1 MPYSGGQSTQ
11 GGIRFQ
17 NWYGALLLARGFWD
31 SDFISLKPEA
41 RAERQAP
48 TYLSGSAVGDGI
60 DDLILTYAMH
70 RAAISCKQYAPAET
84 GQWSF
89 AQLTEQGV
97 IRALA
102 AHYERHSGDQL
113 VFASMDSVHR
123 SLGEMQLRLLH
134 ATPASIEQRLDKS
147 SLKKLFAKFQLQTT
161 GLEDASRLRLLRQLA
176 FVQVQRTMAEAE
188 ISRLFAGRCPAPQ
201 LIPDIL
207 FSAVGQWAEEGAT
220 ITRAMVQ
227 ERLRTL
233 GVHVETPNATA
244 VLAAFEEASV
254 VLASEDSAIPNVPN
268 SEQPR
273 EALAEILRWLTES
286 KREREDGLA
295 VVIGEAGTGK
305 TGVLKMLLREL
316 QAQHMPVLAFK
327 ADRVYERSVSALL
340 QRLPAAAQHLPSTVA
355 ALVAGGHPAVVV
367 LIDQLDALSQS
378 LSANREYLHSY
389 RDLLTQL
396 LAMPQ
401 VKVVVSC
408 RSYDLQADPVLQ
420 RYLGRQKI
428 KVGILTNEQV
438 TAVVDS
444 SALKGTALS
453 PALREILRVPLHLR
467 IFCQLTSGTAV
478 SDVRTLQ
485 GLYQALFK
493 EKVQQQPTPLV
504 PAQVSPARV
513 KELLYRLAEAM
524 YDQQQLSVARLRYED
539 DYGLEI
545 DYALSQKLLVPG
557 SEGQLQFFHQSFF
570 DYLYARQFVEKNQLI
585 GDLLRARSQGFFI
598 RSSVRQVLSYL
609 RAVEPRAYLVQLEDL
624 LTNTIQYRYH
634 IRLLACQQ
642 FAQLPD
648 PSPAEQHFA
657 RRAVLAGSLRDQFLE
672 AVSQE
677 GWLRWL
683 YEEGVLVTLFTNPV
697 EMPGEWALTWL
708 LARTFPRL
716 LLDTLA
722 TVPITDI
729 SVPRAWRAL
738 ELADETTEPDYGQAV
753 DRFGPLLPASNAHS
767 SYYHLL
773 TERAQV
779 DPTWTAAQLVSLF
792 KPRRQP
798 LGRNSKGKADWHDQE
813 ALKKLYKAKGD
824 VAFSACREL
833 IECWIAETRVDRLLG
848 HEFGN
853 NYLIDDYT
861 FYVDVHEKDP
871 HTIAEL
877 VLSST
882 YHYLQ
887 HLASTDPAQARAALA
902 HWPVSNFDTLLLLT
916 AGTYRAVPQEFA
928 ADALALLVRPGVLAE
943 AGSWLKYELVEL
955 LRTVLPVLPKADQ
968 LALWK
973 QVWQIPSGL
982 RWQRDEGQVAK
993 RRLAKPASLVFIA
1006 LEEDRHLYLSA
1017 FPAALLRKV
1026 SPASRRA
1033 WLTLE
1038 RRRETPRNRKPR
1050 EITWGSGAP
1059 SPMQKALVTSL
1070 RPIDWLQAFQ
1080 KHQNLT
1086 GEQRWYDY
1094 GEGLARQLQETA
1106 KITASLVIPVVELL
1120 LEQQPEIFDRQFLLQ
1135 GLSGLADNKAI
1146 SKQQLAG
1153 WLERAVRQNLL
1164 KPWDSQVVRLA
1175 SGTVEAGYTTPFIM
1189 RWLLKTVCIW
1199 CRQQRHTDHKR
1210 KDDLINDGI
1219 NTSSGIAIEA
1229 LVRCTK
1235 MPEFAASIELA
1246 LRWVG
1251 AHGSGAVRAAA
1262 LYRLSQQ
1269 LLLQTR
1275 TTFYEVVCELVGDDW
1290 RQLRFANE
1298 PLSYMG
1304 PADWLIVQPLLTTA
1318 LHVADPDEA
1327 LAGILMRA
1335 WLMERPGAY
1344 SLVRHLWQHSAIGR
1358 EKSIRFLTHVYEGFD
1373 DASLRYQ
1380 ARIAFQALLP
1390 YAEEGLRQ
1398 AYEGFFNKL
1407 TAAEFGDWYPVLQ
1420 AYVISPAGRGRQ
1432 RQFYDYLG
1440 KCVGRY
1446 PSECIQLIAC
1456 FSTHELP
1463 DIRHNGL
1470 GQRPLEVLLSAYH
1483 VLTERDAADPGL
1495 ETALNVFDALLQL
1508 PQYRTGVLSRLTSL
1522 DRY

>member
-17 NWYGALLLARGFWD
+17 NRYGALLLARGFWD
-31 SDFISLKPEA
+31 ADFVSLKPEA
-41 RAERQAP
+41 RAERQDLTHSP
-48 TYLSGSAVGDGI
+48 DNAVGDGI
-60 DDLILTYAMH
+60 DDLILTYATH
-70 RAAISCKQYAPAET
+70 RTAISCKQYAPAET

-89 AQLTEQGV
+89 AQLIEQGV

-102 AHYERHSGDQL
+102 AHYERHPGDQL

-134 ATPASIEQRLDKS
+134 AVPASIEQRLDKPG
-147 SLKKLFAKFQLQTT
+147 LKKLFVKFQSLTSDLDDT
-161 GLEDASRLRLLRQLA
+161 SRLRLLRQLS
-176 FVQVQRTMAEAE
+176 FVQVQRTTAESE

-201 LIPDIL
+201 LISDIL

-227 ERLRTL
+227 ERLRSQ
-233 GVHVETPNATA
+233 GVHIEAPDATA
-244 VLAAFEEASV
+244 VLTAFAEASV

-273 EALAEILRWLTES
+273 EALAEILHWLTEA

-316 QAQHMPVLAFK
+316 RVQNVPVLAFK
-327 ADRVYERSVSALL
+327 ADRVYERSVGALL
-340 QRLPAAAQHLPSTVA
+340 QRLPTAAQHLPSAIA
-355 ALVAGGHPAVVV
+355 ALVAGGYPSVVV

-396 LAMPQ
+396 LVLPQ

-420 RYLGRQKI
+420 QYHGRQKI
-428 KVGILTNEQV
+428 KVGLLTDEQV
-438 TAVVDS
+438 AAVVAA
-444 SALKGTALS
+444 SALRGTTLS
-453 PALREILRVPLHLR
+453 PALREVLRVPLNLR
-467 IFCQLTSGTAV
+467 IFCQLTSGADV

-493 EKVQQQPTPLV
+493 EKVQQQPAPLV

-513 KELLYRLAEAM
+513 KKLLYQLAKAM
-524 YDQQQLSVARLRYED
+524 YDQQQLSVAKLRYED
-539 DYGLEI
+539 AYGLEI

-557 SEGQLQFFHQSFF
+557 AEGQLQFFHQSFF
-570 DYLYARQFVEKNQLI
+570 DYLYARQFVEKDQRI
-585 GDLLRARSQGFFI
+585 GDLLQARSQGFFI
-598 RSSVRQVLSYL
+598 RSSVRQVLTYL

-624 LTNTIQYRYH
+624 LTTSTYYRYH

-648 PSPAEQHFA
+648 PSTTEQHFA
-657 RRAVLAGSLRDQFLE
+657 RRVVLVGSLRDQFLE
-672 AVSQE
+672 AVSHQ
-677 GWLRWL
+677 GWLHWL

-697 EMPGEWALTWL
+697 EMPGEWALIWM
-708 LARTFPRL
+708 LARNFPRL

-722 TVPITDI
+722 AVPTTDV

-738 ELADETTEPDYGQAV
+738 ELANETTEPDYSQAI
-753 DRFGPLLPASNAHS
+753 DRFGPLLTARGPRI
-767 SYYHLL
+767 YYHLL
-773 TERAQV
+773 TERAQY
-779 DPTWTAAQLVSLF
+779 DPAWTAAHLVRLL

-798 LGRNSKGKADWHDQE
+798 LGRNSEGKADWYDQE
-813 ALKKLYKAKGD
+813 ALKKLYKAKGN
-824 VAFSACREL
+824 VAFNACQEL
-833 IECWIAETRVDRLLG
+833 IEGWIAETRLDRLPG
-848 HEFGN
+848 HKFSSS
-853 NYLIDDYT
+853 YLIDDYT

-887 HLASTDPAQARAALA
+887 HLASTDPAQARVTLA
-902 HWPVSNFDTLLLLT
+902 HWPVSKFDTLLLLT
-916 AGTYRAVPQEFA
+916 AGTYRAAPQEFA
-928 ADALALLVRPGVLAE
+928 TDALALLVRPGVLAE

-955 LRTVLPVLPKADQ
+955 LRTVLLVLPEADQ
-968 LALWK
+968 FALWQ
-973 QVWQIPSGL
+973 QVWQLPSGL
-982 RWQRDEGQVAK
+982 RWQRDEGPVAK
-993 RRLAKPASLVFIA
+993 RRLVKPTSLVFIA

-1070 RPIDWLQAFQ
+1070 RPIDWLRAFQ
-1080 KHQNLT
+1080 KYQNLT
-1086 GEQRWYDY
+1086 GERRWYDY

-1106 KITASLVIPVVELL
+1106 KTTASLVIPVVELL

-1175 SGTVEAGYTTPFIM
+1175 GNTVEVGSTTPFIM
-1189 RWLLKTVCIW
+1189 RWLLQTVRIC
-1199 CRQQRHTDHKR
+1199 CRQQRHTEHKH
-1210 KDDLINDGI
+1210 KDDLVNDGI
-1219 NTSSGIAIEA
+1219 NTSGGIAIEA

-1246 LRWVG
+1246 LCWVG

-1269 LLLQTR
+1269 LLVQTR
-1275 TTFYEVVCELVGDDW
+1275 TTFYKVVCELVGDDW

-1304 PADWLIVQPLLTTA
+1304 PADWLTVQPILTTA
-1318 LHVADPDEA
+1318 LHVSDPDEA

-1335 WLMERPGAY
+1335 WLMERPGAD

-1373 DASLRYQ
+1373 DTSLRYQ

-1398 AYEGFFNKL
+1398 AYEGFFHKL

-1440 KCVGRY
+1440 QCVGRY

-1470 GQRPLEVLLSAYH
+1470 EQRPLEVLLSAYH